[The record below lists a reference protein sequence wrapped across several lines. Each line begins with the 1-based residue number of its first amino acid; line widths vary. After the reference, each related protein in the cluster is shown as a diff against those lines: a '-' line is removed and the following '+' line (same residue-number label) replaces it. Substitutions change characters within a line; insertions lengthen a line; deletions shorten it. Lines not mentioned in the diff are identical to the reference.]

1 MFNYKIILKKY
12 LKNLFKKCITNY
24 IINITINSENY
35 LNELKTWI

>member
-1 MFNYKIILKKY
+1 MFYYKIIFKKY
-12 LKNLFKKCITNY
+12 EKIKNVFITNY